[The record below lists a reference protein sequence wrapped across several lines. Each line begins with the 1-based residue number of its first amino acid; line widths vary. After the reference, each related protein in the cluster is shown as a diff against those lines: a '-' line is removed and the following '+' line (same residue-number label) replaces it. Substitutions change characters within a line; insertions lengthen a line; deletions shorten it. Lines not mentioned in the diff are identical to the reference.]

1 MVKGIGH
8 IGWALCVLI
17 LLAPLGVSEST
28 QRSHSNQPHTDDV
41 PQLTIDQNQG
51 LMVES
56 TLNISGT
63 YVDEEMPSTLTWELI
78 IGLEIVDQ
86 GDLLSNITQDSQSFE
101 SNRETWIYS
110 FELNFSAYSPCGCL
124 LVIQTTDTSEQVD
137 MAQLILFSHGDELS
151 DLSPQIIFENS
162 EASTQLTGDV
172 NFNVVALDDDG
183 GVPSVQWALS
193 NHSEI
198 GIQCLNSW
206 IHNQDWLTWND
217 GPSTALSPTVLRI
230 SLDTNVYD
238 DGQYSLLVR
247 AVSND
252 GLTSH
257 NACKSVGIDNHEP
270 VANLS
275 GPSII
280 NESDEII
287 IFDGSGSA
295 DNYWGRESLV
305 FLWILESSSHPT
317 MDKII
322 ESGRN
327 LRTFE
332 YPASSS
338 GDYTLSLTV
347 ADDAGFSDT
356 VIHDFTISNVQPT
369 AALRIDGQPLDDGDT
384 ITLAD
389 HSQWWLDCGESQDTV
404 NDEAHL
410 TCTWYLDG
418 AAIMTGVERQLQR
431 PEESS
436 QVHSLTLEV
445 MDDDGATDSISITFG
460 IQGTDSDPMYANA
473 DNRGIPI
480 GLIVGVIFTIILLGL
495 VMFRFNKRLTE
506 LEAIP
511 KWKGDTGR

>member
-137 MAQLILFSHGDELS
+137 MVQLILFSHGDELS
-151 DLSPQIIFENS
+151 ELSPQIIFENS

-172 NFNVVALDDDG
+172 SINVVALDDD

-193 NHSEI
+193 NHSDVA
-198 GIQCLNSW
+198 IQCLQSW
-206 IHNQDWLTWND
+206 IQNQDWLTWNND
-217 GPSTALSPTVLRI
+217 SLLLQNQI
-230 SLDTNVYD
+230 SIDTNAYD
-238 DGQYSLLVR
+238 DGEYSLLVR
-247 AVSND
+247 AVSSE
-252 GLTSH
+252 GLISP
-257 NACKSVGIDNHEP
+257 NACRSVGIDNHEP
-270 VANLS
+270 IANLS
-275 GPSII
+275 GPGTI
-280 NESDEII
+280 NESGEIL

-295 DNYWGRESLV
+295 DNYWGRDSLV
-305 FLWILESSSHPT
+305 FLWILESNSNPS
-317 MDKII
+317 MNKVI

-332 YPASSS
+332 FAATTS

-356 VIHDFTISNVQPT
+356 VEHEFTIFNIQPT
-369 AALRIDGQPLDDGDT
+369 AALRIDGQPLDDGDI

-389 HSQWWLDCGESQDTV
+389 NSQWWLDCGNSQDSI
-404 NDEAHL
+404 NDQSHL
-410 TCTWYLDG
+410 TCTWYLNDV
-418 AAIMTGVERQLQR
+418 AIMTGVERQLQR
-431 PEESS
+431 PMDSS
-436 QVHSLTLEV
+436 ELHKLTLEV
-445 MDDDGATDSISITFG
+445 RDDDGASDSISITFG
-460 IQGTDSDPMYANA
+460 IQGTESDPMYANA
-473 DNRGIPI
+473 DGNGISILMII
-480 GLIVGVIFTIILLGL
+480 GAMFSISLLGL
-495 VMFRFNKRLTE
+495 ALFKFSTRLSSVDS
-506 LEAIP
+506 IP
-511 KWKGDTGR
+511 KWKGDEDR